1 MNARPVTMLVTM
13 PVTIKPQSGAAVSNN
28 AKKQPMQHVTSPGMN
43 STQVDGPDRRDNETE
58 MQLPKYEQVA
68 ETLAQEIRE
77 ARYPEGS
84 LLPTEAQL
92 SARFN
97 ASRHTIRHALRS
109 LRERG
114 LVRSRQGR
122 GTEVVSNRERPA
134 TTGQHQIGS
143 FALNPFDYPF
153 HLQGV
158 STVTANDRADVGIVT
173 GPQARPMLRLSG
185 LFRIDGAAGDVAALI
200 FLDEACG
207 DVVPRLGEGS
217 LPDLLADMHHL
228 RPSRI
233 LQAICAEAAGVEPP
247 VGGMPSDHPAEVRP
261 PAALCKLVM
270 TRRYLD
276 GAGGTYMVLR
286 TICPPTGF
294 FLHSVL
300 PGDQEA
306 SS

>member
-1 MNARPVTMLVTM
+1 
-13 PVTIKPQSGAAVSNN
+13 
-28 AKKQPMQHVTSPGMN
+28 
-43 STQVDGPDRRDNETE
+43 

-77 ARYPEGS
+77 VRYPEGS

-114 LVRSRQGR
+114 LVNSRQGR
-122 GTEVVSNRERPA
+122 GTEVVSSRERSPTA
-134 TTGQHQIGS
+134 GQHQIGS

-153 HLQGV
+153 CLQGV
-158 STVTANDRADVGIVT
+158 STVTADDRADVGI
-173 GPQARPMLRLSG
+173 AKAAHERPMLRLSG
-185 LFRIDGAAGDVAALI
+185 HFKFEGSSADVSALI

-207 DVVPRLGEGS
+207 DVVPRLAEGR
-217 LPDLLADMHHL
+217 LPDLLAEMHHL
-228 RPSRI
+228 RPAQI
-233 LQAICAEAAGVEPP
+233 LQAICAEVADLEPA
-247 VGGMPSDHPAEVRP
+247 MQFP
-261 PAALCKLVM
+261 PASCSLKTCVPEGLCRLVM

-276 GAGGTYMVLR
+276 PAGLTYMVLR

-294 FLHSVL
+294 FLHSIL
-300 PGDQEA
+300 PGDQEIA
-306 SS
+306 SQCNISGAAELRSTHS